1 MTQLAPSERSGPDGT
16 EPWPLRDYAFIGD
29 GERGALISPRGELVW
44 LCAPRWDS
52 DAVFSQLIGG
62 AGQYT
67 VRPADNWQVSG
78 GFYENGTL
86 VRVSRW
92 VTSGAVFVTRDALA
106 LPADPERLVLLRQ
119 VTLERGPSSGAGV
132 ALVLDPRPRFGR
144 AELSGWQ
151 LSQEP
156 AGPAGA
162 ASADA
167 APVWT
172 ASGGG
177 LRMRWAGAPEARPGP
192 DGALH
197 GTFTLREGE
206 RRDLVLEIT
215 TERAASTGSLEPHG
229 LWEET
234 QRRWRQTVPEC
245 GNLLAPRDARK
256 AYAVLHGLTSGAG
269 GMVAAATTSLPEHAG
284 EGRNYDYRYAWLRDQ
299 SYAGIAV
306 AAHGPHPLLDSACD
320 FVTARILEDGDAL
333 RPAYTVTGDPVPE
346 ERTLGLSGY
355 PGGSDRVGNQ
365 AGRQFQLDTFG
376 EVLQLYAAAARHGH
390 LEDRDV
396 RRAVEVA
403 ITAVERNWE
412 RPEAGMWE
420 LEERWWTHSRLSV
433 VTGLR
438 ALAARLPER
447 EAARPRAL
455 AETVLAQARA
465 RCLRPDGV
473 WARAAD
479 DPKVD
484 AAVLLP
490 LARGCLPMDDPS
502 TARTVRAVQDEL
514 AEDGFVYRFRHDGRP
529 LAAAEGAFLLCG
541 FMMSLVTN
549 HLGDRPSA
557 LRWFERNRAAYGP
570 PALYSEEFDVEQ
582 RQLRGNL
589 PQAFV
594 HALLLENTVRLA
606 D

>member
-1 MTQLAPSERSGPDGT
+1 MAPSDRDGMA
-16 EPWPLRDYAFIGD
+16 PWALRDYAFLGD

-44 LCAPRWDS
+44 LCAPHWDS

-62 AGQYT
+62 PGQYT

-92 VTSGAVFVTRDALA
+92 VTSQAVFVTREALA
-106 LPADPERLVLLRQ
+106 LPTDPERLVLLRQ
-119 VTLERGPSSGAGV
+119 VSVESGPSSGAGV
-132 ALVLDPRPRFGR
+132 RLVLDPRPGFGQAEPGGWQRSEERFG
-144 AELSGWQ
+144 
-151 LSQEP
+151 P
-156 AGPAGA
+156 A
-162 ASADA
+162 DT

-172 ASGGG
+172 TSGGG
-177 LRMRWAGAPEARPGP
+177 LRLRWTGAPEARPDA
-192 DGALH
+192 DGALR

-206 RRDLVLEIT
+206 RRDLVLEIS
-215 TERAASTGSLEPHG
+215 TERAVGAGSLEPHG

-234 QRRWRQTVPEC
+234 LRRWRQMVPDC
-245 GNLLAPRDARK
+245 DGLLAPRDARK
-256 AYAVLHGLTSGAG
+256 AYAVLHGLTSSAG

-306 AAHGPHPLLDSACD
+306 AAHGPHPLLDSAVD
-320 FVTARILEDGDAL
+320 FVTARVLADGEAL
-333 RPAYTVTGDPVPE
+333 RPAYTVTGEAVPA
-346 ERTLGLSGY
+346 ERSLGLSGY

-390 LEDRDV
+390 LENRDV
-396 RRAVEVA
+396 RRAAEVA
-403 ITAVERNWE
+403 VTAVEHNWQ
-412 RPEAGMWE
+412 RPEAGLWE

-438 ALAARLPER
+438 ALAAQLPER
-447 EAARPRAL
+447 AAARPRAL
-455 AETVLAQARA
+455 AEEVLAATRA

-473 WARAAD
+473 WGRAAD

-484 AAVLLP
+484 AASLLP
-490 LARGCLPMDDPS
+490 LARGCLAEDDPS
-502 TARTVRAVQDEL
+502 AARTVAAVQQEL
-514 AEDGFVYRFRHDGRP
+514 AEDGYVYRFRHDGRP

-541 FMMSLVTN
+541 FMMALVTDR
-549 HLGDRPSA
+549 LGDRPA
-557 LRWFERNRAAYGP
+557 AYRWFERNRAAYGP
-570 PALYSEEFDVEQ
+570 PALYAEEFDVEQ

-594 HALLLENTVRLA
+594 HALLLESAVRLA
-606 D
+606 E

>member
-1 MTQLAPSERSGPDGT
+1 MAARSDGIDGM
-16 EPWPLRDYAFIGD
+16 EPWALREYAFLGD

-62 AGQYT
+62 AGHYT

-92 VTSGAVFVTRDALA
+92 VTSQAVLITREALA
-106 LPADPERLVLLRQ
+106 LPSDPERLVLLRQ
-119 VTLERGPSSGAGV
+119 VSVERAPSSGAGV
-132 ALVLDPRPRFGR
+132 RLVLDPRPGFGHS
-144 AELSGWQ
+144 APGGWQ
-151 LSQEP
+151 RSEQW
-156 AGPAGA
+156 AGPD
-162 ASADA
+162 DA

-177 LRMRWAGAPEARPGP
+177 LRVRWCGAPEAGP
-192 DGALH
+192 DADGALR
-197 GTFTLREGE
+197 GAFTLREGE
-206 RRDLVLEIT
+206 RRDLVLEIA
-215 TERAASTGSLEPHG
+215 TERAASTGSLEPRG

-234 QRRWRQTVPEC
+234 RRRWRQTVPDC
-245 GNLLAPRDARK
+245 DSLLAPRDARQ

-320 FVTARILEDGDAL
+320 FVTARVLEDGDAL
-333 RPAYTVTGDPVPE
+333 RPAYTVTGEPVPAG
-346 ERTLGLSGY
+346 RSLGLPGY

-390 LEDRDV
+390 LENRDV
-396 RRAVEVA
+396 RRAADVA
-403 ITAVERNWE
+403 VTAVERNWQ
-412 RPEAGMWE
+412 RPEAGLWE

-438 ALAARLPER
+438 ALAAQLPGR
-447 EAARPRAL
+447 AAERPRAL
-455 AETVLAQARA
+455 AEAVLAETRA
-465 RCLRPDGV
+465 RCLRPDGA

-484 AAVLLP
+484 AGLLLP
-490 LARGCLPMDDPS
+490 LARGCLAGDDPS
-502 TARTVRAVQDEL
+502 TARTVAAVEREL
-514 AEDGFVYRFRHDGRP
+514 AEDGYVYRFRHDGRP
-529 LAAAEGAFLLCG
+529 LAEAEGAFLLCG
-541 FMMSLVTN
+541 FMMSLVSH
-549 HLGDRPSA
+549 HLGDRPA
-557 LRWFERNRAAYGP
+557 AYRWFERNRAAYGP
-570 PALYSEEFDVEQ
+570 PALYAEEFDVEQ

-594 HALLLENTVRLA
+594 HALLLENAVRLA
-606 D
+606 G